1 MSNLSSSIDD
11 GIADE
16 NSMCESEEDF
26 VRGQTTQQQQQR
38 SPELIIG
45 GGVSR
50 QNSKSPS
57 SSVSSSPPLNQST
70 PESTTKLMS
79 SSSGQ
84 YAQGYVETPVGGAG
98 AGSPPSLSSF
108 NEERMK
114 RKLQFFFMN
123 PIEKWQTRRR
133 FPYKFLVQ
141 LIKIVIV
148 SMQLCLFAHSRY
160 NHVNYTWDNR
170 VTFSHLFLRGWDS
183 TNEVESYPPAIGP
196 FALYVQDDF
205 FETIDFAIAG
215 YQNVSD
221 AIGPYSYP
229 NEENVMAPLKLCLYQ
244 YKQGVIFGFNESYIF
259 NPDIIKNCMNLTGN
273 VTSMGSKDYLAGK
286 DVIISFSALVKA
298 TLEFSL
304 KTVNFK
310 VSVFIS
316 NRIETKVYFLHLF

>member
-1 MSNLSSSIDD
+1 MINLSSSVDD
-11 GIADE
+11 VIADE
-16 NSMCESEEDF
+16 NSMCESDEEF
-26 VRGQTTQQQQQR
+26 VRGSAQQQ
-38 SPELIIG
+38 STELIIG
-45 GGVSR
+45 GMSR
-50 QNSKSPS
+50 QNSKSTPP
-57 SSVSSSPPLNQST
+57 SSPPPPLMNQST
-70 PESTTKLMS
+70 TESTVS
-79 SSSGQ
+79 GSGQ
-84 YAQGYVETPVGGAG
+84 FALGHVETPVGG
-98 AGSPPSLSSF
+98 GSPPSLSSF

-205 FETIDFAIAG
+205 FETIDFAITG
-215 YQNVSD
+215 YQNVSE

-229 NEENVMAPLKLCLYQ
+229 NEENTMAPLKLCLYQ

-259 NPDIIKNCMNLTGN
+259 NPDIIKSCMNLTGN
-273 VTSMGSKDYLAGK
+273 VTSMGSKDYLASK
-286 DVIISFSALVKA
+286 DVVISFSALVKA

-310 VSVFIS
+310 VSDF
-316 NRIETKVYFLHLF
+316 F